1 MFYNNGTSS
10 LRTWGE
16 LLGTPVTELVY
27 IHSKLLICDDRIVIC
42 GSANI
47 NDRSLL
53 GTRDSEVSLE
63 QGVLEKGS
71 YGVPPW
77 LERNRNQI

>member
-1 MFYNNGTSS
+1 M
-10 LRTWGE
+10 
-16 LLGTPVTELVY
+16 GTPVTELVY

-53 GTRDSEVSLE
+53 GTRDSEVKSPKIKFVIGLSNE
-63 QGVLEKGS
+63 NNFMSPKNSGYNLIAIEC
-71 YGVPPW
+71 
-77 LERNRNQI
+77 